1 MNCMN
6 VVNMTENLSDLLI
19 LPLSADFVVI
29 CCKWIRQTTTMNISM
44 PNSPSAM

>member
-6 VVNMTENLSDLLI
+6 VVNMTENLSDLLS

-29 CCKWIRQTTTMNISM
+29 CHKWIRQTPTVNIFM

>member
-6 VVNMTENLSDLLI
+6 VVNMTENLSDLLS

-29 CCKWIRQTTTMNISM
+29 CCKWIRQTPRMNIFM